1 LVVAFTLLACHP
13 FTTYPVSLLLAR
25 AVRGVKAPSM
35 RLDTANLSVA
45 VLCCAYNEETVIR
58 AKLEN
63 SLRLRALEPSTRI
76 LFYTDGC
83 TDRTAALIAEQ
94 ADDIHLIA
102 SDKRHGKK
110 SRHDLLAAAAGDVD
124 VLLFTDANVRRRRG
138 GDRRG
143 APRFADPEIG
153 CVCGHLVYV
162 NAGTARPPTPARAT
176 GRSTSG

>member
-1 LVVAFTLLACHP
+1 MLWWVLVVAFALLACHP

-35 RLDTANLSVA
+35 RCDTANLSVA

-83 TDRTAALIAEQ
+83 TDRTAALIAEH
-94 ADDIHLIA
+94 ADDVYLIA
-102 SDKRHGKK
+102 SEKRHGK
-110 SRHDLLAAAAGDVD
+110 SPGTTPVAAPAGDPA
-124 VLLFTDANVRRRRG
+124 VL
-138 GDRRG
+138 
-143 APRFADPEIG
+143 P
-153 CVCGHLVYV
+153 
-162 NAGTARPPTPARAT
+162 
-176 GRSTSG
+176 